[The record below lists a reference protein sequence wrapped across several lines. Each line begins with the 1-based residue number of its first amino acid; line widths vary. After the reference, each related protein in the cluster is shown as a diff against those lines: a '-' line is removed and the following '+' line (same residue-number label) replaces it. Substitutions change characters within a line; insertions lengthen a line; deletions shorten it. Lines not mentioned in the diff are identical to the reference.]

1 MKRNLFLK
9 TVLLAVIINSLVA
22 CAAFQPAKRP
32 TSPLRVEFTQR
43 WGDYTLMIAQ
53 KKGFFEKYGVQVEAV
68 YYDALSDTF
77 PDLASGQIDGALIA
91 VGDIININRSAEM
104 KVVAISDDG
113 GASAILAGPEITR
126 IEDLKGKT
134 IGVLI
139 GSQYELM
146 VSEMLRSANMDAGD
160 VTVIAVDPRD
170 AALVLMTN
178 QVQAVYTWEPFL
190 SQAISNGNKL
200 IYPTESQRLF
210 PNMVVFRKSIA
221 EQRPDDVRAFLRAWF
236 DAINYRLQ
244 NPELT
249 RSLVADYL
257 GVSIQEVQPD
267 NNLKIFTLNDNKAFF
282 NIQGENSIFAVTK
295 NTSDFL
301 ISIGAIAQMVDPL
314 ELLDPTY
321 MP

>member
-1 MKRNLFLK
+1 
-9 TVLLAVIINSLVA
+9 
-22 CAAFQPAKRP
+22 
-32 TSPLRVEFTQR
+32 
-43 WGDYTLMIAQ
+43 MIAQ